1 MKNNFEAMHS
11 EPTPTE
17 QCKGFSILNYR
28 DISNTKSSRLST
40 IDSSLASEPYIVEVL
55 TKLHNAVNC
64 KVSTFTNIES
74 ALAFQN
80 AI

>member
-1 MKNNFEAMHS
+1 MKNSFEAMHS

-28 DISNTKSSRLST
+28 DITSTKSSRLSK
-40 IDSSLASEPYIVEVL
+40 IDDSLTPEPYIVEVL
-55 TKLHNAVNC
+55 AKLHNAVNC
-64 KVSTFTNIES
+64 KVSTFTNMES

-80 AI
+80 AL